1 MSNIQWIDEDIP
13 NKKRAKVMY
22 ECRTANGE
30 RKRKSKTFK
39 TGTPLREIRAFQ
51 RKVEQEYETSE
62 GIDYTKR
69 SLKDFLKEYFEIYG
83 QFLSPA
89 TIRNYQQMAF
99 SEPHGIAANLGKT
112 ELSKLSTAMIQRY
125 VDYLMKEGLS
135 AKTIKNHVG
144 MLHAVYDKAM
154 KLNYVPQEYN
164 IVSRVERPKVRH
176 KKVESYSVEEIRKLL
191 ELADNYAG
199 EELRLEIYLAVGTG
213 ARRSEMAAIT
223 VSSIDFKNK
232 VWHVTQS
239 KITAGS
245 VDVVKEPKT
254 DAGNRDIPLSDTLC
268 RMLKRAVKNYKKKKL
283 KGGAEFEDSGYIFS
297 DELGKPYRTHVMT
310 SRYVCF
316 MKKHSDEIRYLPL
329 HCAGRHSYAS
339 IAVANGIDIKCL
351 QEILGHSDSST
362 TLNTYANS
370 YPEQKQ
376 AYADSM
382 DAIIFQ
388 KNA

>member
-13 NKKRAKVMY
+13 GRKRAKVMY

-39 TGTPLREIRAFQ
+39 AGTPLREIKAFQ

-69 SLKDFLKEYFEIYG
+69 TLNDFLKEYFEMYG

-89 TIRNYQQMAF
+89 TIRNYQQMAY
-99 SEPHGIAANLGKT
+99 SEPHGIAVNLGKT

-125 VDYLMKEGLS
+125 VDYLMKEELS
-135 AKTIKNHVG
+135 AKTIKNHIS

-154 KLNYVPQEYN
+154 KLKYVQQECN
-164 IVSRVERPKVRH
+164 IVSRVERPKIRH
-176 KKVESYSVEEIRKLL
+176 KKVESYSVEEIKKLL
-191 ELADNYAG
+191 ELADKYAS

-213 ARRSEMAAIT
+213 ARRSELAAIQ
-223 VSSIDFKNK
+223 VSSIDFEKK

-239 KITAGS
+239 KINAGA

-268 RMLKRAVKNYKKKKL
+268 RMLKRAVKDYKKKKL
-283 KGGAEFEDSGYIFS
+283 KGGADFEDSGYIFS
-297 DELGKPYRTHVMT
+297 DELGKPYRTHVLT
-310 SRYVCF
+310 SRYVRF
-316 MKKHSDEIRYLPL
+316 VKKHSDEIRYLPL

-362 TLNTYANS
+362 TLNIYANS
-370 YPEQKQ
+370 YLEQKK

-382 DAIIFQ
+382 DAIIFR

>member
-39 TGTPLREIRAFQ
+39 AGTPLREIRAFQ
-51 RKVEQEYETSE
+51 RKVEKEYETSE

-69 SLKDFLKEYFEIYG
+69 TLKDFLKEYFEIYG
-83 QFLSPA
+83 RFLSPA

-125 VDYLMKEGLS
+125 VDYLMQEELS

-176 KKVESYSVEEIRKLL
+176 KKVESYSVEEIKKLL

-213 ARRSEMAAIT
+213 ARRSELAAIT

-254 DAGNRDIPLSDTLC
+254 DAENRDIPLSDTLC

-310 SRYVCF
+310 SRYVRF

-370 YPEQKQ
+370 YLEQKK
-376 AYADSM
+376 AYADNM

-388 KNA
+388 KKA